1 MQFKRTAVRTIIA
14 SRNLASAAGQ
24 AKIALINAIA
34 GPARSPAAASAIA
47 PLSVLSGLKS
57 SPKMARASSA
67 VGGGKQISVIALLGG
82 LENESGRFRCT
93 SIHRRTGRKST
104 IKAFRDHPSSD
115 LCHASAS
122 VERAI
127 SF

>member
-24 AKIALINAIA
+24 AKTALIRARA

-57 SPKMARASSA
+57 FPKVARASSA
-67 VGGGKQISVIALLGG
+67 VGIGKQISIIALLGG
-82 LENESGRFRCT
+82 LEVFFVF
-93 SIHRRTGRKST
+93 IHRM
-104 IKAFRDHPSSD
+104 A
-115 LCHASAS
+115 
-122 VERAI
+122 RANTPLI
-127 SF
+127 QQLPVR

>member
-24 AKIALINAIA
+24 AKTALISATA

-57 SPKMARASSA
+57 FPKTARASSA
-67 VGGGKQISVIALLGG
+67 VGIGKQISVIALLGG
-82 LENESGRFRCT
+82 LDIVRNGPPSM
-93 SIHRRTGRKST
+93 RRLVQP
-104 IKAFRDHPSSD
+104 IA
-115 LCHASAS
+115 ASPLDPAS
-122 VERAI
+122 MG
-127 SF
+127 